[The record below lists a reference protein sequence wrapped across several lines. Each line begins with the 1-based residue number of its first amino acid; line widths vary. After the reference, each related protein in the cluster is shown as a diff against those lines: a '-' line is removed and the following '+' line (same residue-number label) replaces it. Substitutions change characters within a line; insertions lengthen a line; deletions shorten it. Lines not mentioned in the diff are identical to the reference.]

1 VTAANGDLTAHIA
14 EARSIPTTLR
24 EIGRLRE
31 ITFRAAG
38 EGTGTPC
45 DLDAFDR
52 HYLHLFLWNAKKRE
66 VAGAYRLKAV
76 DANTPVED
84 LYTSTL
90 FRYDKTFLRGLG
102 CGVELGRSF
111 IRAEYQRSFSAL
123 LLLWKAIGAWV
134 VAHPDHTVLFGPVS
148 ISSRYGDRA
157 RQAIYSFLSQ
167 TAWLDSLAKTVRAR
181 TRFGTAQTANEA
193 RDVDELDDAVGG
205 IPVLLRQYLK
215 LGGKLIGFNVDKAF
229 SDVLDG
235 MIVVDLRKTDRKLL
249 DRYFTREGAEK
260 ILSKGSL

>member
-1 VTAANGDLTAHIA
+1 MLQGWL
-14 EARSIPTTLR
+14 
-24 EIGRLRE
+24 
-31 ITFRAAG
+31 
-38 EGTGTPC
+38 
-45 DLDAFDR
+45 
-52 HYLHLFLWNAKKRE
+52 
-66 VAGAYRLKAV
+66 
-76 DANTPVED
+76 
-84 LYTSTL
+84 
-90 FRYDKTFLRGLG
+90 
-102 CGVELGRSF
+102 
-111 IRAEYQRSFSAL
+111 
-123 LLLWKAIGAWV
+123 V
-134 VAHPDHTVLFGPVS
+134 VAVALGYIGFLFVVAS
-148 ISSRYGDRA
+148 YGDRA